1 MAAWPA
7 SQELELADVR
17 IFERAAALGS
27 IARAAAALRVSRP
40 AASRQLARLEA
51 ALGCRLAERDGRT
64 MVLTSDGRT
73 FLPYAERILASA
85 AEASAALPR
94 GMPQGRLRVSTTLTY
109 AVHRLVPVLPIFISQ
124 FPDVEIALD
133 LVATPVRLLAN
144 EIDVAIRGTA
154 TDGHALDAHPISD
167 EPVVLVAAPSY
178 LARFGTPASVRDLH
192 GCVFLDFRSDD
203 TASDVRLFPAH
214 TAPRGSVTGGWSGSG
229 PPPPLAAEE
238 ERIRLHAAYRASDPM
253 ALIGLAESGCRIA
266 RVPLVNAEAALAN
279 GKLVRVLPRFVAEP
293 IPICAFTTTARNRDR
308 TIQAFVQFVKATLGR
323 EAMLGG

>member
-17 IFERAAALGS
+17 LFERVAALGS
-27 IARAAAALRVSRP
+27 IARAAAALRISRP

-51 ALGCRLAERDGRT
+51 ALGCRLAERDGRA

-94 GMPQGRLRVSTTLTY
+94 GMPQGRLRVSTTMTY
-109 AVHRLVPVLPIFISQ
+109 AVHRLVPVLPLFISQ
-124 FPDVEIALD
+124 FPDVKIAFD
-133 LVATPVRLLAN
+133 LVATPVRRPAN

-178 LARFGTPASVRDLH
+178 LARFGTPSSVRDLH
-192 GCVFLDFRSDD
+192 GCIFLDFRSDD
-203 TASDVRLFPAH
+203 TASDVRLFPSHA
-214 TAPRGSVTGGWSGSG
+214 APRGSVSGGWSGSV
-229 PPPPLAAEE
+229 PPPLAAEE

-253 ALIGLAESGCRIA
+253 ALIGLAESGCGIA
-266 RVPLVNAEAALAN
+266 RVPLVNAEASLAN

-293 IPICAFTTTARNRDR
+293 IPICAFTATARNRDR